1 MKQKSVDDDLP
12 STVRDIFFQ
21 YTRQSRKFFRK
32 FSATSFSR
40 IYRPPFPLFYC
51 TIFLFWYRT
60 RNILKERKLFY
71 YSFETFK
78 LWNLK
83 IGSNLVST
91 LVCNYLQGTLFAF
104 LVESDQVPQNESMS
118 RSQSNKVN
126 YTVKSN
132 LLKRNYRVSNSL
144 YKLNFDKR
152 FIQRNII

>member
-1 MKQKSVDDDLP
+1 M
-12 STVRDIFFQ
+12 
-21 YTRQSRKFFRK
+21 
-32 FSATSFSR
+32 
-40 IYRPPFPLFYC
+40 
-51 TIFLFWYRT
+51 
-60 RNILKERKLFY
+60 
-71 YSFETFK
+71 
-78 LWNLK
+78 
-83 IGSNLVST
+83 ST